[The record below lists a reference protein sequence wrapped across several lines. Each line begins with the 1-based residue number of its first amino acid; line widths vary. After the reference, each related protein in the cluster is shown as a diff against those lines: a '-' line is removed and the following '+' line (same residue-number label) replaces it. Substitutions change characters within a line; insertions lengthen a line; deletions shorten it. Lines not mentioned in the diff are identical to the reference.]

1 MGAGKYNTEYLFG
14 IIEKDKPIFYSD
26 YLIGNS
32 TYATTLHDSDRQS
45 VWFYVNSKNEDMNY
59 STDWYVGSY
68 GDYKKLIDVL
78 SKKDSDEYNRILSR
92 DVISSSEAGK
102 VGGEDPFVAEYTYYM
117 MWNGDGKTTQGKYV
131 TPDWEKVY
139 KDIGGYVI
147 PLRSF

>member
-1 MGAGKYNTEYLFG
+1 MGAAKYNTVYLFRSIG
-14 IIEKDKPIFYSD
+14 KAYPICYIH
-26 YLIGNS
+26 YRIGNS
-32 TYATTLHDSDRQS
+32 TFATKLIDSDRQS

-68 GDYKKLIDVL
+68 GDYQKLIDVL
-78 SKKDSDEYNRILSR
+78 SNRDKEEYNRILSR
-92 DVISSSEAGK
+92 TVISSSEAGK

-117 MWNGDGKTTQGKYV
+117 MWNGDGKTPQGVYE
-131 TPDWEKVY
+131 PPEWEKVY